1 MRIAIGL
8 ALLAGAIVFA
18 SESVSVWDGVYVE
31 AQSARGKALYGE
43 QCADCHGANL
53 KGETAPALAGEAF
66 VNSWNGLSAD
76 DVFEYM
82 KRSMPRG
89 AAGSLS
95 REQTADILAYMLTA
109 NGFPAGKK
117 DLPSDITALQA
128 IRIEAVKAR

>member
-8 ALLAGAIVFA
+8 ALLAGAIAFA
-18 SESVSVWDGVYVE
+18 SESVSVWDGVYIE

-43 QCADCHGANL
+43 QCADCHGAKL
-53 KGETAPALAGEAF
+53 QGVTAPALAGEGF
-66 VNSWNGLSAD
+66 VSSWNGLSAD

-89 AAGSLS
+89 DAAGSLS

-117 DLPSDITALQA
+117 DLPSDITSLKA
-128 IRIEAVKAR
+128 IRI